1 MCWSFFVI
9 SRSCT
14 HSSERLNMRYESL
27 RNVTMHFKAFKCV
40 KNAFH
45 SSAVVTL
52 LLFELRMC
60 GAMTLISSRITSK
73 RLWRSSRRTKR
84 PWRISIL
91 GSLLYL
97 IYINDFHNC
106 SKLLDFHLFADDA
119 TLFFKHK
126 DLRLESEIDS
136 ELANAYIWLSANTLS
151 LNIEKSNLIFHPV
164 QKRIPRKVILFINNQ
179 SLTEETSIRY
189 LEVYIY
195 LDLWN
200 PG

>member
-1 MCWSFFVI
+1 MTTCPALTFCYHFYRHAKKKKDKQKTMLTLPMCWSFFVI
-9 SRSCT
+9 WRSCT
-14 HSSERLNMRYESL
+14 HSSERLKMRYESL
-27 RNVTMHFKAFKCV
+27 RNVAMHFKAFKCV
-40 KNAFH
+40 KNAFL

-73 RLWRSSRRTKR
+73 RLWHSSRRTKR

-119 TLFFKHK
+119 NLFC
-126 DLRLESEIDS
+126 
-136 ELANAYIWLSANTLS
+136 
-151 LNIEKSNLIFHPV
+151 IE
-164 QKRIPRKVILFINNQ
+164 
-179 SLTEETSIRY
+179 
-189 LEVYIY
+189 
-195 LDLWN
+195 
-200 PG
+200 

>member
-1 MCWSFFVI
+1 MSRKIKSLTKIFLRVQRRLVHLQCNVKRTRWSDYVSRVDLSLSFLSSQTKKTMVTLPMCWSFFVI

-14 HSSERLNMRYESL
+14 HSSERLKMRYESL
-27 RNVTMHFKAFKCV
+27 RNVAMHFKAFKCV

-106 SKLLDFHLFADDA
+106 SKLLDFHLFADDEN
-119 TLFFKHK
+119 LFC
-126 DLRLESEIDS
+126 
-136 ELANAYIWLSANTLS
+136 
-151 LNIEKSNLIFHPV
+151 IE
-164 QKRIPRKVILFINNQ
+164 
-179 SLTEETSIRY
+179 
-189 LEVYIY
+189 
-195 LDLWN
+195 
-200 PG
+200 